1 MLFLPTHVHT
11 YLCKCTGLGLVYQR
25 AGIRPESA
33 GNGISYKGKVVPLET
48 QLLWTLDWG
57 LGQEEEER
65 ERERGNP
72 KPKKR
77 KKKKKKERQIK
88 FFFFFVFCRVPP
100 PPLPESSQ
108 ASTWDLGGGGA
119 REKNIKNKNN
129 SLFFFFFIFLG
140 FGFWFL
146 SLSLPLFLCLSVKPS
161 GNCRQ
166 TEYSAA
172 FGTSGMIDGL
182 VWSINEM
189 VDFSYMLS
197 PFRTAFSRT
206 LAFMSID

>member
-33 GNGISYKGKVVPLET
+33 GNAILKKGKVVPLET

-57 LGQEEEER
+57 LGLLIGDWDKRKKKER
-65 ERERGNP
+65 ERER
-72 KPKKR
+72 KSKTQK
-77 KKKKKKERQIK
+77 K
-88 FFFFFVFCRVPP
+88 FFFFFFFRVPP
-100 PPLPESSQ
+100 PPPRVLPSHHKPLLE
-108 ASTWDLGGGGA
+108 TWEGGGA
-119 REKNIKNKNN
+119 REKKKKKKKKFPFFV
-129 SLFFFFFIFLG
+129 FFFFLFLG

-182 VWSINEM
+182 VWSSNEM